1 MIILGPFLI
10 IFIIPCYRR
19 NVLIGLTITSNGI
32 KTTPSIKN
40 IKAKFNSVRSFFFQP
55 VFMDDIKTVIRD
67 KSVGGEKNK
76 SVGGEKPVQ
85 ILKESNDPL
94 DKSNYRSISI
104 LPLISKVYERL
115 IYNQL
120 SEYTESFLSH
130 ILCGFRKAH
139 SIQHAL
145 FKLNQSWQKELEN
158 GCFVGAVPMD
168 LSKAYDCIPHQ
179 LLIAKLKFYGT
190 ENGSL

>member
-10 IFIIPCYRR
+10 ILILPCHRR

-55 VFMDDIKTVIRD
+55 VFMDEIKTVIRD
-67 KSVGGEKNK
+67 KSVGRENNK

-94 DKSNYRSISI
+94 VKSNYRPISI
-104 LPLISKVYERL
+104 LPLISKAYERL

-120 SEYTESFLSH
+120 SEYPESFLTH
-130 ILCGFRKAH
+130 ILCGFSKAH

-145 FKLNQSWQKELEN
+145 FKLNKSCKR
-158 GCFVGAVPMD
+158 
-168 LSKAYDCIPHQ
+168 S
-179 LLIAKLKFYGT
+179 
-190 ENGSL
+190 

>member
-1 MIILGPFLI
+1 
-10 IFIIPCYRR
+10 
-19 NVLIGLTITSNGI
+19 
-32 KTTPSIKN
+32 
-40 IKAKFNSVRSFFFQP
+40 
-55 VFMDDIKTVIRD
+55 MDDIKTVIRD
-67 KSVGGEKNK
+67 KSVGGEKNI

-94 DKSNYRSISI
+94 DKSNYRPISI

-139 SIQHAL
+139 SIHHAL
-145 FKLNQSWQKELEN
+145 FKLNQS
-158 GCFVGAVPMD
+158 
-168 LSKAYDCIPHQ
+168 
-179 LLIAKLKFYGT
+179 
-190 ENGSL
+190 